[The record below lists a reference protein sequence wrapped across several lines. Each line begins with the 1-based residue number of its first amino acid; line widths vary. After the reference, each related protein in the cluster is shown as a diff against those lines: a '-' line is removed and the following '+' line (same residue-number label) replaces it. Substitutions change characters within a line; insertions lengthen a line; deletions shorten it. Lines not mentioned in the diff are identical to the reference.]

1 MGPMLVHQGQE
12 SCSQGLQPNN
22 INRDNEIKIPEFW
35 ELQMKKLNK
44 RLIVV
49 QTVCPSLRGFC
60 LQRQNDS

>member
-1 MGPMLVHQGQE
+1 MEPMLVHQDQE